1 MADSYIMI
9 TFPASNAR
17 EITINTKITIKVRP
31 CFAPTITIIKN
42 IINVKV
48 SQMKIGKPAHK

>member
-1 MADSYIMI
+1 MI

-17 EITINTKITIKVRP
+17 EITINAKITIKVRS

-42 IINVKV
+42 TVNVKV
-48 SQMKIGKPAHK
+48 SQMKIGNPAHKYP